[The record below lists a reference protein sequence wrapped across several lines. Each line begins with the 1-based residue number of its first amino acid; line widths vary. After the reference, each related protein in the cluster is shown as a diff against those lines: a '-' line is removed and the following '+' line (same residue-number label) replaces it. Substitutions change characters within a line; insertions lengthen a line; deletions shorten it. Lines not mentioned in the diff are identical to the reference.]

1 MVSAAAERTLSSTR
15 NALPRKIQILKEIR
29 PAFIAG
35 TVWNRL
41 ARFFVI
47 YLARR
52 IFQMKKFAMLAA
64 AILFAAAPALA
75 AEKTWNGTIG
85 DSKCNAKHS
94 KAEHGSQT
102 DSDHDCVNKCV
113 GGGQK
118 YVFVSSGK
126 TYQIANQDFAGL
138 KDHGGHKVALTGEMK
153 GDSITV
159 SKIDMPAEKPAAK
172 KK

>member
-1 MVSAAAERTLSSTR
+1 M
-15 NALPRKIQILKEIR
+15 
-29 PAFIAG
+29 
-35 TVWNRL
+35 
-41 ARFFVI
+41 
-47 YLARR
+47 
-52 IFQMKKFAMLAA
+52 MKCDRHAA

-102 DSDHDCVNKCV
+102 ESDHDCVNKCV
-113 GGGQK
+113 GGGAK
-118 YVFVSSGK
+118 YVFVSGGK

-138 KDHGGHKVALTGEMK
+138 KDHAGHKVALTGEAK
-153 GDSITV
+153 GDTITV
-159 SKIDMPAEKPAAK
+159 SKVDMPEKPAAK